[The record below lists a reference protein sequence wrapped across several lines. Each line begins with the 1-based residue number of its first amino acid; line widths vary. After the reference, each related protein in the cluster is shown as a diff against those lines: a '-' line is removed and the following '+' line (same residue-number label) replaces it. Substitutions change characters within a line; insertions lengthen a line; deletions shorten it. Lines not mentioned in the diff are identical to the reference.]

1 MNGMQ
6 ALFLLSAL
14 GSTAPAATIGP
25 QSITFHVSPTGDDR
39 GPGDAQHPFRTLA
52 RAQQAV
58 REEAGKRDVVVV
70 LANGEYRLSAPLAFS
85 PLDGGRNG
93 HLVTWA
99 AAPGALPVIS
109 GGMRVGDWRPSRV
122 GRGIWEADV
131 PKGSD
136 TRQLWVNGHLAQ
148 MAQAEI
154 PRDAVT
160 FSETGITLKDG
171 RFPDIEEWGDR
182 NRLEVEGAGYFTDR
196 FSPVARVEGRTLVM
210 EQPAWG
216 NNNWGY
222 DTLAKPYGPEHAH
235 LYLRN
240 SLGLLDEP
248 NEWAIDADAGTLYY
262 KPAEG
267 VSMEKANVVLPR
279 LDHLV
284 SVSGS
289 YVDPVRDITFKGLR
303 FSYTSWMGPSSEQ
316 GYANQ
321 QSGAFLAGPL
331 TARPADALTTCSWGC
346 PGFETRRNEWSQIP
360 AAVQVSAAQ
369 RITFEGNVFA
379 HLGQVAL
386 GIGTN
391 KDANASGIGLGTQA
405 IEVRGNVFT
414 DLSGGAILVGG
425 VRRDAHHP
433 SQPGQANRQVTI
445 ANNRIA
451 NVSQDYRDNS
461 AILSTYVDGALIL
474 HNDISG
480 APYDGID
487 IGWGWGMN
495 DPGGNPAYR
504 IRERGYYDY
513 PANLV
518 YTEPTTHRDV
528 VVAYNRLHDIKRH
541 YEDGGAIYNLS
552 ASPGTVIAE
561 NYIYDIGDHI
571 ALYLDEG
578 SRYVT
583 VRNNVVKGA
592 GRWLNANTVHSFL
605 PQRIT
610 IDNKAIGNWH
620 DTTEVGGIWNDYL
633 NNHILDDHLVKGG
646 AWPDAARKVMEN
658 AGIEKSVALPTYTP
672 GESE

>member
-1 MNGMQ
+1 MIK
-6 ALFLLSAL
+6 ARWLLLAAAGIAASAVAA
-14 GSTAPAATIGP
+14 APEGV
-25 QSITFHVSPTGDDR
+25 TFHVSPTGDDSAS
-39 GPGDAQHPFRTLA
+39 GDAAHPFRTLT

-58 REEAGKRDVVVV
+58 REEAGRNDVTV
-70 LANGEYRLSAPLAFS
+70 LLADGEYALAAPLAFS
-85 PLDGGRNG
+85 QPDGGRGG

-99 AAPGALPVIS
+99 AAPGASPVLS
-109 GGMRVGDWRPSRV
+109 GGTHVRGWQPSGVGH
-122 GRGIWEADV
+122 GIWEADV

-136 TRQLWVNGHLAQ
+136 TRQLWVDGQLAK
-148 MAQAEI
+148 MAEAEV
-154 PRDAVT
+154 PRDSVS
-160 FSETGITLKDG
+160 FSETGITLKGD
-171 RFPDIEEWGDR
+171 RFPDIAQWPDR
-182 NRLEVEGAGYFTDR
+182 DRLEIEGTGYFTDR

-222 DTLAKPYGPEHAH
+222 DTLARPYGPEHAK

-240 SLGLLDEP
+240 ALALLDEAG
-248 NEWAIDADAGTLYY
+248 EWAIDPGAGKLYY

-267 VSMEKANVVLPR
+267 VSMASADVVLPR
-279 LDHLV
+279 LDHLI
-284 SVSGS
+284 SISGN
-289 YVDPVRDITFKGLR
+289 YAQPVRDITFKGLR
-303 FSYTSWMGPSSEQ
+303 FSYTSWMGPSTEQ

-369 RITFEGNVFA
+369 RIAFEGNVFA

-386 GIGTN
+386 GIGN
-391 KDANASGIGLGTQA
+391 NADANASGIGLGTQA
-405 IEVRGNVFT
+405 IEVKANLFT
-414 DLSGGAILVGG
+414 DLAAGAILIGG

-451 NVSQDYRDNS
+451 DVSQDYMDNS
-461 AILSTYVDGALIL
+461 AILSTYVDRALIL

-495 DPGGNPAYR
+495 DPGGNPTYR

-578 SRYVT
+578 SRYIT
-583 VRNNVVKGA
+583 VRNNVVQGA

-610 IDNKAIGNWH
+610 IDNKAVGNWH

-646 AWPDAARKVMEN
+646 AWPDAAQQVMEN
-658 AGIEKSVALPTYTP
+658 AGIEKLVTLPVYAP
-672 GESE
+672 GKAR